1 MQFRLI
7 VSILKSFSTYRKSEQ
22 QSDFFVYYIL
32 SLIIIEIFYGLIKL
46 FLQLYVAI
54 EIVKSRRTITQE
66 DVQEPQIFV
75 TSCSDLQDSEEN
87 LQQETPQTSHN
98 SYGGNNSPP
107 PSYETLFTLHN
118 ETPTYSEVKIVKT

>member
-7 VSILKSFSTYRKSEQ
+7 ISILKSFSTYRKSEQ
-22 QSDFFVYYIL
+22 QSDFFLYYIL

-46 FLQLYVAI
+46 FLQLYVVI

-66 DVQEPQIFV
+66 DAQEPQIFV

-87 LQQETPQTSHN
+87 LQRETLQTSQN

-107 PSYETLFTLHN
+107 PS
-118 ETPTYSEVKIVKT
+118 

>member
-1 MQFRLI
+1 M
-7 VSILKSFSTYRKSEQ
+7 
-22 QSDFFVYYIL
+22 

-66 DVQEPQIFV
+66 DAQEPQILV

-87 LQQETPQTSHN
+87 LQQGTSKTSQK
-98 SYGGNNSPP
+98 SYGGNNSPQ
-107 PSYETLFTLHN
+107 PSYETLLFSHN
-118 ETPTYSEVKIVKT
+118 ENSAYSEVKIVKT

>member
-1 MQFRLI
+1 M
-7 VSILKSFSTYRKSEQ
+7 
-22 QSDFFVYYIL
+22 
-32 SLIIIEIFYGLIKL
+32 
-46 FLQLYVAI
+46 AI

-66 DVQEPQIFV
+66 DAQEPQIFV

-118 ETPTYSEVKIVKT
+118 ETPTISEVKIVKP